1 MGHLDLSENAVELLK
16 ARYLRRNQNGEI
28 IETPEAL
35 FERVASAVAQP
46 ELLYATASDFRQWRD
61 EFFRMMTRREFLP
74 NSPTLMN
81 AGTPLNQLSAC
92 YVLPVGDTIEDI
104 FDAISQMA
112 IIQRSGGGTGFSFSR
127 LRPKGS
133 FLYSTG
139 GSASGP
145 VSFMAI
151 FNCATANIKQGGK
164 RRGANMGVLR
174 VDHPD
179 ILDFIRAKQ
188 EEGAFENF
196 NLSVMVNDTFME
208 SVRLGEDYDLRHPRD
223 GRVIGRLNAGQVFR
237 EIYHA
242 AWKTGDPGLIF
253 SGAVDAGNP
262 TPHLGKIRSTNP
274 CGEIPLLDYESC
286 NLGSI
291 NLGRMIDENG
301 ENIDWDKL
309 KKTARMGVRFL
320 DNVID
325 AGQYPVRAIEKMTR
339 GNRKI
344 GLGVMGFAD
353 MLIRLGIAYDSKKGA
368 AMASKIM
375 ETICREA
382 FRYSLE
388 LAEKRGVYPHWKN
401 SVHWKKGLKIRNA
414 ARTAVAP
421 TGSIS
426 IIAGATPGIEPLFA
440 LAYRRTNVLDGR
452 TFQEISPCFRRYV
465 EQKGMDY
472 DRLIEEVREKGS
484 LAALQNVPEEMK
496 KIFTTALEI
505 GVEGHLRIQKAFQRH
520 VDNSVSKTIN
530 MPENSRPNAVGDA
543 YWRAWQMGLKGITV
557 YRYGSK
563 SSQVLETE
571 EKSRS
576 LSDSLDNGCQK
587 CPV

>member
-1 MGHLDLSENAVELLK
+1 MGHPDLSENAVELLK

-28 IETPEAL
+28 IETPGAL

-46 ELLYATASDFRQWRD
+46 ELLYGTASDFGQWRD
-61 EFFRMMTRREFLP
+61 EFYQMMTRQEFVP

-81 AGTPLNQLSAC
+81 AGTSLNQLSAC

-179 ILDFIRAKQ
+179 ILDFVKAKK
-188 EEGAFENF
+188 EEGSFENF

-208 SVRLGEDYDLRHPRD
+208 SVRRGGDYDLQHPRD

-237 EIYHA
+237 EIYQS

-253 SGAVDAGNP
+253 AGAIDAGNP

-353 MLIRLGIAYDSKKGA
+353 MLIRLGVAYDSGKGA
-368 AMASKIM
+368 AMASQIM
-375 ETICREA
+375 ETISREA
-382 FRYSLE
+382 FRYSLH

-401 SVHWKKGLKIRNA
+401 SVHWKKGLKVRNA
-414 ARTAVAP
+414 AQTAVAP

-426 IIAGATPGIEPLFA
+426 MIAGATPGIEPLFA

-452 TFQEISPCFRRYV
+452 TFQEVSPCFRRYV

-472 DRLIEEVREKGS
+472 DRLIDEVREKGS
-484 LAALQNVPEEMK
+484 LAALKNVPEEMK
-496 KIFTTALEI
+496 KIFRTALEI
-505 GVEGHLRIQKAFQRH
+505 GVEGHLRIQEAFQRH

-530 MPENSRPNAVGDA
+530 MPGDSEPNAVGDA
-543 YWRAWQMGLKGITV
+543 YWRAWRMGLKGITV
-557 YRYGSK
+557 YRYSSK

-576 LSDSLDNGCQK
+576 QSGYDDGCQK